1 MRTFIFAVFALLVLA
16 ASVHAAPPTAS
27 SIDGLIVKPSK
38 YTVAKT
44 LDRLERLLK
53 QKGIT
58 VFARVD
64 HKAGGRKA
72 GLTLRPTQV
81 LIFGNPKLGTP
92 LMQSAQT
99 AGIDLPMKA
108 LAWQDE
114 NGKTWLAYNDPAY
127 VNKRHGITGRAE
139 VSQKMAGALKALTD
153 KATE

>member
-1 MRTFIFAVFALLVLA
+1 MRTFIVTLLTLFVLA
-16 ASVHAAPPTAS
+16 VPANAMPPNV
-27 SIDGLIVKPSK
+27 DGLIVKPSK
-38 YTVAKT
+38 HTVAKT

-53 QKGIT
+53 QKGLT

-64 HKAGGRKA
+64 HMAGGRRA
-72 GLTLRPTQV
+72 GKKLRPTQV

-92 LMQSAQT
+92 LMQSART

-114 NGKTWLAYNDPAY
+114 TGKTWLAYNDPAY
-127 VNKRHGITGRAE
+127 LAKRHGIAGRA
-139 VSQKMAGALKALTD
+139 VVLQKMSGALKALTD